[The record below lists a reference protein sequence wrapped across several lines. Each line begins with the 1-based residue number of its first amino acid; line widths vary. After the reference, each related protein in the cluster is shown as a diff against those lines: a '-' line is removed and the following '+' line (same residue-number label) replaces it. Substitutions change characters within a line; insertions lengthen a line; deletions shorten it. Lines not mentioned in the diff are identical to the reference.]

1 MYPHPVTSVLHAL
14 SFCSHP
20 MPLWG
25 LSLIA
30 CANAILSRED
40 PSGKAPELFDLE
52 PVEWSR
58 HLGGASCEL
67 PARSGRRNGVC
78 LDEVALVQSQLT
90 FCKDVVQYR
99 ACIPAHQPLWPD
111 WNATKKDAML
121 ARLFKGVVEKRLAKE
136 LNVTPKEF
144 VEIHLLSNKECFTAL
159 RNALCW
165 FNFPKCDEGN
175 ASLPLCRQSC
185 EDFYSA
191 CKYEASGDGLYDP
204 CREYR
209 VSTDGLFMSNAP
221 GSDQILGED
230 NVTCENA
237 AGGGLGEQ
245 DNLRGDIWLLTPPGL
260 AVSAVVLLLLLTLA
274 YFLLVPYGLR
284 AYISWS
290 LRQLILVPLSLFRRL
305 PPLKGLSCI
314 AIIAV
319 IFLVAVVFGIYWRT
333 LPGQSLSA
341 RFSRD
346 NTTGD
351 NQVFTGEGFKPA
363 MATNEVAAATDL
375 TDVQKRALLAS
386 CGCTGG

>member
-1 MYPHPVTSVLHAL
+1 
-14 SFCSHP
+14 

-221 GSDQILGED
+221 GILGEDLWNRALGFALKCTSIESLFIIFGRAGIYGED

-319 IFLVAVVFGIYWRT
+319 IFLVAVVFGIYW
-333 LPGQSLSA
+333 
-341 RFSRD
+341 
-346 NTTGD
+346 
-351 NQVFTGEGFKPA
+351 
-363 MATNEVAAATDL
+363 TD
-375 TDVQKRALLAS
+375 RAD
-386 CGCTGG
+386 